1 MKSHHHMA
9 NIAILGTGNIG
20 SDLLSKVLRS
30 RVLTCVL
37 FSGQNPESSGMLRAK
52 EMGIPVSANS
62 IQAIVDAHKTIDIVF
77 DATSAKFH
85 TIHAPILKKLKLFT
99 IDMTPSKIG
108 VLCVPYVNKS
118 KGVESANVSMISCG
132 GQANIPLIHAI
143 RKVLGDI
150 PYVEIVSGISSL
162 SAGMGTRENIDEY
175 TQTTSD
181 AVVALTGV
189 KKAKTIIILNAA
201 DPPIMMHN
209 TIYIPFESPDMNAI
223 EKAVSDVVLK
233 VKAYTPGYTLIHPP
247 FYDHGRIVVQTQVI
261 GLGDFLPVY
270 AGNLDIINCA
280 AIEIAEE
287 YAKQKLLVDRK

>member
-1 MKSHHHMA
+1 M
-9 NIAILGTGNIG
+9 
-20 SDLLSKVLRS
+20 
-30 RVLTCVL
+30 
-37 FSGQNPESSGMLRAK
+37 
-52 EMGIPVSANS
+52 
-62 IQAIVDAHKTIDIVF
+62 F

-85 TIHAPILKKLKLFT
+85 LVHAPILKKLKIFT
-99 IDMTPSKIG
+99 VDMTPSKIG
-108 VLCVPYVNKS
+108 ALCVPYVNKS
-118 KGVESANVSMISCG
+118 KGIEHANVSMISCG

-143 RKVLGDI
+143 GKVLGDI

-162 SAGMGTRENIDEY
+162 SAGMGTRDNIDEY

-189 KKAKTIIILNAA
+189 RSAKTIIILNAA

-209 TIYIPFESPDMNAI
+209 TIYIPFESPDMKAI
-223 EKAVSDVVLK
+223 EKAVSQVVIK

-270 AGNLDIINCA
+270 AGNVDIINCA

-287 YAKQKLLVDRK
+287 YAKQKLLVNRK